1 MLLMQDTQQ
10 QGEEAGTIA
19 LVDKQEQTA
28 GGEETEKA
36 ASIAATK
43 AAALARK
50 RADVVRMA
58 AGAKLKQLAMSPASQ
73 DTSSQGPSMTVPVA
87 LPAQPVDGLP
97 CPTAVEVR
105 L

>member
-1 MLLMQDTQQ
+1 MQDTQQ

-19 LVDKQEQTA
+19 LVDKREQTA

-36 ASIAATK
+36 ASIAAKK

-58 AGAKLKQLAMSPASQ
+58 AAAELKPFAVPPASQ
-73 DTSSQGPSMTVPVA
+73 DTSSQGPFTTAPVT